1 MNELK
6 MNRRNTLKT
15 LGLLTATATVGM
27 PISSFA
33 QKTNNSVLR
42 IVPQADLK
50 ILDPIWTTAAVTVN
64 HGFMIYDTLFGMTA
78 EGKPKPQM
86 VGKVEHSA
94 DNLIWTFT
102 LRPHLQFHDNTP
114 VTADDVIASIKR
126 WAARNPVGAQLMEA
140 TSEMVAV
147 NKDTFKITL
156 NKPYSVILESLG
168 NDMPPFIMP
177 KRIADTS
184 PMTQINDST
193 GSGPYI
199 FKKDEYRPGSKIVYI
214 KNPKYVPR
222 DEPADGTSG
231 GKKVY
236 VDRVEWVI
244 LPDAQTQINAL
255 TAGEVD
261 IIERIPPEQYQFAKG
276 SDQITLTNQMPYAS
290 IIMAFNHLQA
300 PFNNPKICRAA
311 MLAVNQEALMRAQFI
326 TPEVFHTN
334 PSIYQLSSLYY
345 STNTGDF
352 TGKPKFAE
360 AKQLLKEAGYDGKP
374 IVLLAS
380 TDHPTHNKYPP
391 VLAVLLR
398 QAGFNVDM
406 QSMDWQTL
414 ISRRAQKG
422 PTTDGG
428 WSVFATGY
436 SSNVN
441 PLLNPMLSGKGEKAW
456 FGWPTDSKLET
467 LKGQFLATLDENER
481 KTLADQIQLEALN
494 NGVITPLGD
503 YKPLL
508 AHRKNVSGIVHA
520 ITNVYWGI
528 KKA

>member
-6 MNRRNTLKT
+6 FNRRNTLKT
-15 LGLLTATATVGM
+15 LGVLTVAAGTGF
-27 PISSFA
+27 PLRGFA
-33 QKTNNSVLR
+33 QNNNTKVLR

-64 HGFMIYDTLFGMTA
+64 HGYMIYDTLFGTA
-78 EGKPKPQM
+78 ADGKAKPQM
-86 VGKVEHSA
+86 VGSYEHSS
-94 DNLIWTFT
+94 DNLVWTFT
-102 LRPHLQFHDNTP
+102 LRPNLQFHDNTP
-114 VTADDVIASIKR
+114 VTTDDVIPSIKR
-126 WAARNPVGAQLMEA
+126 WAARNPVGAQLMDA

-147 NKDTFKITL
+147 NKNTFKITL
-156 NKPYSVILESLG
+156 NKPYSVILEALG
-168 NDMPPFIMP
+168 SDFPPFIMP
-177 KRIADTS
+177 KRIAETN
-184 PMTQINDST
+184 PNTQISDST

-222 DEPADGTSG
+222 DDAPDGTAG
-231 GKKVY
+231 AKHVY

-261 IIERIPPEQYQFAKG
+261 IIERIPPEQYQFAKS

-290 IIMAFNHLQA
+290 VIMAFNHLNT
-300 PFNNPKICRAA
+300 PFNNPKVCQAA
-311 MLAVNQEALMRAQFI
+311 MLAINQEALMRAQFI
-326 TPEVFHTN
+326 SPEIYHVN
-334 PSIYQLSSLYY
+334 PSIYQLSSQFY
-345 STNTGDF
+345 SSNPAEF
-352 TGKPKFAE
+352 SGKPQFAK
-360 AKQLLKEAGYDGKP
+360 AKELLKEAGYDGKP

-380 TDHPTHNKYPP
+380 TDHPTHNKYPA

-406 QSMDWQTL
+406 QSTDWQTL
-414 ISRRAQKG
+414 ISRRVNKG
-422 PTTDGG
+422 PTTQGG
-428 WSVFATGY
+428 WSLFATGY

-441 PLLNPMLSGKGEKAW
+441 PLLNPMLGGKGEKGW
-456 FGWPTDSKLET
+456 FGWPTDDKLEA
-467 LKGQFLATLDENER
+467 LKGQFLETLDENER
-481 KTLADQIQLEALN
+481 KSLAKQIQTEALS
-494 NGVITPLGD
+494 NGIIAPLGD

-520 ITNVYWGI
+520 LTNVYWGI